1 MLQNFFL
8 KLFVILQLSTGR
20 LGVLKESNQQLKD
33 KTDTR
38 QRAGKYGSE
47 LQLISFSICQ
57 QRRANDAI
65 VHSDGRRASTFGV
78 NDVQGTLFYKYQVVT
93 VFMVNEGSSCD
104 LRATFNWTV
113 TFVQVGFSI
122 LLSSQRCVYTLV
134 RKHHGLT
141 WLNLLVGIITDGDA
155 PASCEKQLVL
165 VATKNIQDITEAVE
179 DVCYQQ
185 DRTQPVNKTDKEE
198 EEEEEVSLRASRT
211 ELYKESWTRWEDE
224 QLTHMNKRNTDTNT
238 KGRWVFKAMN

>member
-1 MLQNFFL
+1 MSCVLKRRKKRKEKLMERETPRQQQQHRDHHCHSETSELKNKNVLQSREREASHITDRTLDLSKMLQNFIL
-8 KLFVILQLSTGR
+8 KLFVILQLSAGR

-78 NDVQGTLFYKYQVVT
+78 NDVQGTLFYRNQVVT

-104 LRATFNWTV
+104 LRATFN
-113 TFVQVGFSI
+113 
-122 LLSSQRCVYTLV
+122 
-134 RKHHGLT
+134 
-141 WLNLLVGIITDGDA
+141 
-155 PASCEKQLVL
+155 
-165 VATKNIQDITEAVE
+165 
-179 DVCYQQ
+179 
-185 DRTQPVNKTDKEE
+185 
-198 EEEEEVSLRASRT
+198 
-211 ELYKESWTRWEDE
+211 
-224 QLTHMNKRNTDTNT
+224 
-238 KGRWVFKAMN
+238 